1 MHRCYM
7 VANETTVISC
17 CEPSILYRKTQQ
29 RASPHTLKL
38 VQLKDCSQQV
48 QKFTMKSDYSIPGIQ
63 ASIRHG
69 CKILRAYLKKR
80 KRKKKEEAKS
90 NFNKRKTICW
100 NNSAWSLIRLWWG
113 KIFYCIFFSLAHVAI
128 QCKSKALHSFGNY
141 SLQDVIS
148 LWDCCWKSKGE
159 LI

>member
-1 MHRCYM
+1 MHRCYA

-17 CEPSILYRKTQQ
+17 CEPSILCRKTQQ

-38 VQLKDCSQQV
+38 VQLQDCSQQV
-48 QKFTMKSDYSIPGIQ
+48 QKLTMKSDYSIPGIQ
-63 ASIRHG
+63 AQKIRRG

-80 KRKKKEEAKS
+80 QRKKKKLKAILKKAGK
-90 NFNKRKTICW
+90 NMLKQF
-100 NNSAWSLIRLWWG
+100 SLEFDQALVRQSFLLHI
-113 KIFYCIFFSLAHVAI
+113 FSLAHVAI

-148 LWDCCWKSKGE
+148 L
-159 LI
+159 

>member
-1 MHRCYM
+1 M

-38 VQLKDCSQQV
+38 VSQQV

-90 NFNKRKTICW
+90 NFNKRKTIC
-100 NNSAWSLIRLWWG
+100 
-113 KIFYCIFFSLAHVAI
+113 
-128 QCKSKALHSFGNY
+128 
-141 SLQDVIS
+141 
-148 LWDCCWKSKGE
+148 
-159 LI
+159 